1 MELGYLYLMGTL
13 GCYTMLGILHKMADT
28 RHCRPVVINF
38 LLFGWSALFAYALL
52 ARQLGPAPAIPWE
65 VWRIAV
71 PSAACAALAV
81 LTFQIGIRHGSLATS
96 WLMLSLSYG
105 IPTLI
110 SLWVFGERLNP
121 RKGLA
126 LVAILVAMLLV
137 WKDKTL
143 QERGR

>member
-13 GCYTMLGILHKMADT
+13 GCYTMLGVLHKMADT

-38 LLFGWSALFAYALL
+38 LLFGWSAVFAYAAL

-81 LTFQIGIRHGSLATS
+81 LTFQIGIRYGSLATS
-96 WLMLSLSYG
+96 WLMLR
-105 IPTLI
+105 
-110 SLWVFGERLNP
+110 VFGEQLNP

-126 LVAILVAMLLV
+126 LVAILVAILLV